1 MSDLL
6 WYTAFTWLW
15 SPYERILHC
24 ERKPSNK
31 IMLKSCF
38 HFFSFLSSLIH
49 PTTLTIPILVLWLNT
64 RCSLLNNFNHTYIG
78 FMIKYNVVSFYEWK
92 VLQRQC
98 IKEKKALQRHVF
110 HSFFGYGKTEITT
123 NTVIVLS
130 SSIYTT

>member
-1 MSDLL
+1 MPDLL
-6 WYTAFTWLW
+6 WYTDFTWLW

-64 RCSLLNNFNHTYIG
+64 RCSSLN
-78 FMIKYNVVSFYEWK
+78 
-92 VLQRQC
+92 
-98 IKEKKALQRHVF
+98 ALQRHVF

-123 NTVIVLS
+123 KWQTRSLFYHRAYILLNFYLIIKKWSLWVWLLLPHQLNPCIE
-130 SSIYTT
+130 